1 MDVEEVS
8 VNSHEH
14 KAFTLKGWDTL
25 VAWGPII
32 RRVSFDAHSTHQ
44 MYFRQKQSSGVS
56 AGKKH
61 RDVYWCST
69 ASTCSEAARRQQRVT
84 QTHGRQ
90 WTSERRFK
98 SPSGAT
104 WGPEVSRTQTPCD
117 IGSDN
122 LQTTNHGDAELL
134 AAERFVLTQL
144 RGSTRNKCGEIRSWR
159 LTGDSWNKR
168 TTLWIWFE
176 WV

>member
-117 IGSDN
+117 MRERQPADNQSWWRRAVSSWAVGSDS
-122 LQTTNHGDAELL
+122 TTWKH
-134 AAERFVLTQL
+134 
-144 RGSTRNKCGEIRSWR
+144 
-159 LTGDSWNKR
+159 
-168 TTLWIWFE
+168 
-176 WV
+176 